1 MSAAYTL
8 VAVGYGEGGSCS
20 PLHAQQHE
28 SLLHPDSILNSITCL
43 CKRSLQSTQL
53 RVFCEGVLWRRAV
66 GCSDVGGAA
75 QVVGTR
81 GDVQPFI
88 AISRELRR
96 YGHRVRLATHAVY
109 RQFVEANGVEFFP
122 LGGDPAV
129 LSEFVVRNRGILPGG
144 GSKTMLQD
152 IREQARLRCRH
163 GDAVRLCTVACVS
176 EAA

>member
-1 MSAAYTL
+1 M
-8 VAVGYGEGGSCS
+8 
-20 PLHAQQHE
+20 
-28 SLLHPDSILNSITCL
+28 
-43 CKRSLQSTQL
+43 
-53 RVFCEGVLWRRAV
+53 
-66 GCSDVGGAA
+66 

-88 AISRELRR
+88 AIARELRR

-144 GSKTMLQD
+144 GSKTMMQD
-152 IREQARLRCRH
+152 IREQARPRPPL
-163 GDAVRLCTVACVS
+163 APAMMPLCGCGAMAPCPGCVCPGCTS
-176 EAA
+176 A